1 MILPS
6 LFPHYVFYIIK
17 TIATKTQINYNKKE
31 MRMKYLFLL
40 LALTA
45 CASANRGSIDDAT
58 ILNWENDAVTTEQ
71 FIRDHKSCLGIKTNN
86 YIPRSRIAKLLSPN
100 QSAQMPDWD
109 GLWVT
114 FQSNE
119 YKDIGQRALLSV
131 PPNTASKTTGYYRK
145 CMLRRGYLLRAK

>member
-119 YKDIGQRALLSV
+119 YKDVGQRALLSV

>member
-1 MILPS
+1 M
-6 LFPHYVFYIIK
+6 K
-17 TIATKTQINYNKKE
+17 
-31 MRMKYLFLL
+31 MKYLFLF
-40 LALTA
+40 LALSA

-71 FIRDHKSCLGIKTNN
+71 FVRDHKSCLGLKETG
-86 YIPRSRIAKLLSPN
+86 YAPRSRLAKLLMPN

-119 YKDIGQRALLSV
+119 YRDVGQRALLSV
-131 PPNTASKTTGYYRK
+131 PRNTASKTVGYYRK
-145 CMLRRGYLLRAK
+145 CMLRRGYLLRAQ

>member
-1 MILPS
+1 M
-6 LFPHYVFYIIK
+6 
-17 TIATKTQINYNKKE
+17 
-31 MRMKYLFLL
+31 MRMKILFLL
-40 LALTA
+40 LGLTA

-71 FIRDHKSCLGIKTNN
+71 FIRDHKSCLGIKNKDYT
-86 YIPRSRIAKLLSPN
+86 PKSRLAKLLTSN
-100 QSAQMPDWD
+100 QHDQMPDWD

-119 YKDIGQRALLSV
+119 YRDVGQRALMSV

-145 CMLRRGYLLRAK
+145 CMLRRGYLLRGK

>member
-1 MILPS
+1 
-6 LFPHYVFYIIK
+6 
-17 TIATKTQINYNKKE
+17 
-31 MRMKYLFLL
+31 MKILFLL
-40 LALTA
+40 LGLTA

-71 FIRDHKSCLGIKTNN
+71 FIRDHKSCLGIKGKDYT
-86 YIPRSRIAKLLSPN
+86 PKSRLAKLLTPN
-100 QSAQMPDWD
+100 QHDQMPDWD

-119 YKDIGQRALLSV
+119 YRDVGQRALMSV

-145 CMLRRGYLLRAK
+145 CMLKRGYLLRGK

>member
-1 MILPS
+1 
-6 LFPHYVFYIIK
+6 
-17 TIATKTQINYNKKE
+17 
-31 MRMKYLFLL
+31 MRIRYLFLF

-71 FIRDHKSCLGIKTNN
+71 FVRDHKSCLGIKNKDYT
-86 YIPRSRIAKLLSPN
+86 PKSRLAKLLTSN
-100 QSAQMPDWD
+100 QHDQMPEWD

-119 YKDIGQRALLSV
+119 YRDVGQRALLSV
-131 PPNTASKTTGYYRK
+131 PPNSASKTIGYYRK
-145 CMLRRGYLLRAK
+145 CMMRRGYLLRAK

>member
-1 MILPS
+1 M
-6 LFPHYVFYIIK
+6 
-17 TIATKTQINYNKKE
+17 

-40 LALTA
+40 LGLTA

-71 FIRDHKSCLGIKTNN
+71 FVRDHKSCLGI
-86 YIPRSRIAKLLSPN
+86 RSKDYTPKSRLAKLLTSN
-100 QSAQMPDWD
+100 QHDQMPDWD

-119 YKDIGQRALLSV
+119 YRDVGQRALLSV

-145 CMLRRGYLLRAK
+145 CMLKRGYLLRGK